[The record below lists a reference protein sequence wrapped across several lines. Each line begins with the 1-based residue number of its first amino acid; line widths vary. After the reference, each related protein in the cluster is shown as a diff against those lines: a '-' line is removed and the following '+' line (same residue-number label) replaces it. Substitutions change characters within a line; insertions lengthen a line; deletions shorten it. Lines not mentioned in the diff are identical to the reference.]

1 MKEKNPDYRKA
12 LEHGFASAQFV
23 QANGAE
29 LLDCGPGWADASIE
43 INSQHLQ
50 QNRFIHGGL
59 QATLADHT
67 AGAAATTLIE
77 AKQFVLTLDMHIH
90 FLRPA
95 EGEYLV
101 CRAKVLK
108 PGAQFSVVE
117 SEVYARKQDAETL
130 VSKATVTVALLGHE

>member
-1 MKEKNPDYRKA
+1 MNAKNPDYRKA

-29 LLDCGPGWADASIE
+29 LADCGPGWADASIE

-67 AGAAATTLIE
+67 AGAAATTLID
-77 AKQFVLTLDMHIH
+77 AKQFVLTMDMHIH
-90 FLRPA
+90 FLRAA

-117 SEVYARKQDAETL
+117 SELYARKQGVDTL
-130 VSKATVTVALLGHE
+130 VSKASVTLAVLGHD